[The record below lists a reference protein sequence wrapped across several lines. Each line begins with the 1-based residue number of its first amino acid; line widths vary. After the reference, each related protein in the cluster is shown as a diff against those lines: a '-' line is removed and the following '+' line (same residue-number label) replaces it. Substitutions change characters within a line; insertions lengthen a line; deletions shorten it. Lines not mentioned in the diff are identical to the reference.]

1 MNKIMEEEKDYLSEK
16 IYHLEELIAEKL
28 CYDECL
34 GEIEPLQKEL
44 TLLENILSAV
54 FDAN

>member
-1 MNKIMEEEKDYLSEK
+1 MEEEKDYLSEK

-34 GEIEPLQKEL
+34 GEIEPLQEEL
-44 TLLENILSAV
+44 ALLENILSAV